1 MRTIIIV
8 SAILAVLGTFMAQ
21 LADRMTQSR
30 TQTASADRARVMNA
44 YASMD
49 MPQTGGRRVMLAAD
63 GRGHFQTEARVDG
76 RDIGFLVDTG
86 ATVIALTET
95 DAARI
100 GIRPY
105 ASDYT
110 TTVTTANGSA
120 KAASAR
126 INSIDVGGVVVHD
139 VDALV
144 MPDHAL
150 SQNLLGMAFL
160 SRLKRFEYSGGRLL
174 LEQ

>member
-8 SAILAVLGTFMAQ
+8 SVILAALGTYMAQ
-21 LADRMTQSR
+21 VANKMTESGAQ
-30 TQTASADRARVMNA
+30 AKAIEHAKAMNA
-44 YASMD
+44 FASME
-49 MPQTGGRRVMLAAD
+49 PVQTGGRTVSLVAD
-63 GRGHFQTEARVDG
+63 GRGHFQTDARVDG

-86 ATVIALTET
+86 ATVIALTEK

-100 GIRPY
+100 GIRPF

-110 TTVTTANGSA
+110 TTVTTANGPA

-126 INSIDVGGVVVHD
+126 IASIDIGGVVVRD

-144 MPDHAL
+144 MPDKAL

-160 SRLKRFEYSGGRLL
+160 SKLKRFEYSGGRLV